1 MAKNPSLG
9 IGNQAA
15 LTSYVDA
22 VAPTY
27 GLDPRAVLAVAS
39 QEGLSGKIGDNGTSF
54 GPWQLHKGG
63 EYPATAPQSQQEAN
77 EWAWSVKGV
86 NYALKRMSNVARG
99 KSGSAAIVAIVDKFE
114 RPANKAAEIAGA
126 ERDYAEAASGKV
138 GSAGGTS
145 AVSILKHL
153 ADLSPAGLAAQESV
167 SAVQDARGVVKGTE
181 SVGSFLGK
189 LTDPSFLL
197 RGLEVV
203 GGAVLALLGLYM
215 LGRMVG
221 LAPSP
226 AQVAAVTPVGRGAK
240 LSEAAAAEFQ
250 FSPGRAAYKGPR
262 KRPPVRHEV
271 SEQSERATRR
281 RGLAERAQPDN
292 EIPF

>member
-22 VAPTY
+22 VAPAY

-39 QEGLSGKIGDNGTSF
+39 QEGLSGKIGDHGTSF

-63 EYPATAPQSQQEAN
+63 EYPSTAPQSEQEAN

-99 KSGSAAIVAIVDKFE
+99 KTGSAAIVAIVDKFE
-114 RPANKAAEIAGA
+114 RPANKAGEIAGA
-126 ERDYAEAASGKV
+126 ERDYAESEAGKL
-138 GSAGGTS
+138 GSGGTS
-145 AVSILKHL
+145 VTSILKHL
-153 ADLSPAGLAAQESV
+153 ADLTPAGLAAQESASV
-167 SAVQDARGVVKGTE
+167 LGGAGGVVKGTE

-203 GGAVLALLGLYM
+203 GGAVLALMGLYM
-215 LGRMVG
+215 LARMVG

-262 KRPPVRHEV
+262 KRPVVRHEV
-271 SEQSERATRR
+271 SEQSERLTRR
-281 RGLAERAQPDN
+281 RELAERAQPDD